1 MVKVVYTYTLKEEQ
15 LDSIK
20 SRLGGRAEVMKVKD
34 FDEAGDVLS
43 DARVLLTNQLTIDQR
58 DLEKM
63 KNLEWIQ
70 CVFSG
75 INHFPLDYLRDKGI
89 ILTNARGV
97 HRIQMS
103 EFIVSLLLSIV
114 RRSYHYTKAH
124 LNRKWDP
131 IKIDELYGKTI
142 GFIGVGAVARETAR
156 KLRPFGVRTL
166 GVKNNVEPVEYFD
179 EIYGG
184 DGLNKLLEESDFVI
198 TLVPLTDETRG
209 MIGEN
214 QFRRMKKT
222 AWFINVARGPI
233 VDERA
238 LERALKEGWIAGAG
252 LDVFE
257 KEPLPEDSPLWDLE
271 NVIITPHIAG
281 PTPHYMDRL
290 MDLFIDNLEAFVEG
304 RTDEMANVIDYDKQ
318 Y

>member
-1 MVKVVYTYTLKEEQ
+1 MVKVVCTYTLTEEQ
-15 LDSIK
+15 LGRIK
-20 SRLGGRAEVMKVKD
+20 NRLGDRAELVKVKD

-43 DARVLLTNQLTIDQR
+43 ETRVLLTNQLAIDQK

-75 INHFPLDYLRDKGI
+75 INHFPLGYLRDKGI

-124 LNRKWDP
+124 LSRKWDP

-156 KLRPFGVRTL
+156 KLRPFDVRIL
-166 GVKNNVEPVEYFD
+166 GVKNSVEPVENFD
-179 EIYGG
+179 EVYGG
-184 DGLNKLLEESDFVI
+184 DGLDKLLEESDFVI
-198 TLVPLTDETRG
+198 TLVPLTEETRG
-209 MIGEN
+209 MIGED
-214 QFRRMKKT
+214 QFRRDEKDRL
-222 AWFINVARGPI
+222 VYQRGPGAHSGREGPDKGPQGRLDSGGGTGRI
-233 VDERA
+233 REGAAAGGKPAVGLGQRDNHPAYSRA
-238 LERALKEGWIAGAG
+238 YTAL
-252 LDVFE
+252 
-257 KEPLPEDSPLWDLE
+257 
-271 NVIITPHIAG
+271 HG
-281 PTPHYMDRL
+281 PADG
-290 MDLFIDNLEAFVEG
+290 FVHRQPG
-304 RTDEMANVIDYDKQ
+304 GFC
-318 Y
+318 

>member
-1 MVKVVYTYTLKEEQ
+1 MVKVVCTYTLTEEQ
-15 LDSIK
+15 LGRIN

-131 IKIDELYGKTI
+131 VKIDELYGKTI

-166 GVKNNVEPVEYFD
+166 GVKNNVEPVEYLD